1 MRLEHDSHT
10 ELTMHTGPFPSPGV
24 GVPLTDVGRG
34 RAADGDK
41 GRLPAQSAVLRK
53 DNDPTMR
60 DFLLGHGTDRRISTK
75 TLVKIRGYVWPRAGF
90 GQGRSA
96 ITG

>member
-34 RAADGDK
+34 RAADGD
-41 GRLPAQSAVLRK
+41 RAVC
-53 DNDPTMR
+53 
-60 DFLLGHGTDRRISTK
+60 LLNR
-75 TLVKIRGYVWPRAGF
+75 PF
-90 GQGRSA
+90 
-96 ITG
+96 

>member
-1 MRLEHDSHT
+1 L
-10 ELTMHTGPFPSPGV
+10 L
-24 GVPLTDVGRG
+24 
-34 RAADGDK
+34 
-41 GRLPAQSAVLRK
+41 AQSAVLKK

-60 DFLLGHGTDRRISTK
+60 DFLPGHDTDCRISTK
-75 TLVKIRGYVWPRAGF
+75 TLVKIRAHVWPRTGF